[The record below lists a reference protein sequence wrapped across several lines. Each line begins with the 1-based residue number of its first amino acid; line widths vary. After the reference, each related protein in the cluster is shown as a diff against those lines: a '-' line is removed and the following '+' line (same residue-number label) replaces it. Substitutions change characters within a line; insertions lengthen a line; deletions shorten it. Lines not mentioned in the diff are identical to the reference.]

1 MKSIFIDVND
11 NIINEIFQLES
22 SNDIDS
28 KLNNIISLED
38 YKDKSKSSSAS
49 KKKSKKK
56 SNKVDNKLKILRISR
71 LNK

>member
-1 MKSIFIDVND
+1 MKSIFIDVNN
-11 NIINEIFQLES
+11 NIIDEIFQLTP
-22 SNDIDS
+22 SNNIDS

-38 YKDKSKSSSAS
+38 YKESKSSDKAS